1 MTILNKPVTRA
12 TKSALGACFGPDRE
26 RKIIVTLVPGN
37 GLAVPDLIML
47 RPQRTQRTE
56 SLPLEAVYRYA
67 IQCRVNCQRLEKAR
81 AKKERLK
88 AQRERAAIARAD
100 KKLSNACK
108 S

>member
-12 TKSALGACFGPDRE
+12 TKGALGSSFGPDRE

-37 GLAVPDLIML
+37 GLAVPDLITL
-47 RPQRTQRTE
+47 RPQRTQRIETI
-56 SLPLEAVYRYA
+56 PIEAIYRYA

-81 AKKERLK
+81 AKKDRMK

-100 KKLSNACK
+100 RKLTNACK